1 MTHPPSRVEDLS
13 RASDER
19 RLMDEG
25 LDRHAALH
33 AVGSVLIDHLASL
46 AVEATIEDP
55 NAAYVAAPE
64 RLPAEE
70 WERSGMG

>member
-1 MTHPPSRVEDLS
+1 
-13 RASDER
+13 
-19 RLMDEG
+19 
-25 LDRHAALH
+25 
-33 AVGSVLIDHLASL
+33 
-46 AVEATIEDP
+46 VEATIEDP

>member
-1 MTHPPSRVEDLS
+1 
-13 RASDER
+13 
-19 RLMDEG
+19 MDEG